1 LGRAATAF
9 LAVYLMV
16 ASVYLLR
23 SPAASPW
30 RWREDRHDWASRN
43 QGAFSAAH
51 VGDGDP

>member
-16 ASVYLLR
+16 ASGYLLR
-23 SPAASPW
+23 
-30 RWREDRHDWASRN
+30 WAVVPLTDGN
-43 QGAFSAAH
+43 QWHGPVDQGAFSAAH